1 MHEFLLPSDDGDDTP
16 QSIDPNVDTNAN
28 GGASSKI
35 GGNWSFVAAIHHM
48 MSPTARSSL
57 QNSKSDSNSDSAS
70 NKPEDNQ
77 LSKRITSQNPKFS
90 NDYLKQIDTGLVLDV
105 GSKTDSSLSES
116 WWGVW
121 ARYFGGMIGLVD
133 REVRFISE
141 Y

>member
-1 MHEFLLPSDDGDDTP
+1 
-16 QSIDPNVDTNAN
+16 
-28 GGASSKI
+28 
-35 GGNWSFVAAIHHM
+35 